1 MNPRSETTGRSDV
14 GRPLRRDAQRNHD
27 ALLAAAAEVFA
38 SRGLDATLDDVAAH
52 AGVGVA
58 TAYRHFENKT
68 ALIDALFES
77 MIEELVASAK
87 TSLAIADPWEAFTNF
102 LADTIDR
109 QVRNRGLRQV
119 LQSQAGEQRVSRV
132 RERLTP
138 LIDRLFQRAKA
149 AGMIRTDI
157 TVTDIGILVTAIAE
171 IGDISRQIRPNLWR
185 RYYTLLLDAIG
196 TDGTPLRP
204 RPLTSR
210 EFDQAMANLNA

>member
-1 MNPRSETTGRSDV
+1 MNARTATTRRSTAA
-14 GRPLRRDAQRNHD
+14 RPLRRDAQRNHD

-58 TAYRHFENKT
+58 TAYRHFENKN

-77 MIEELVASAK
+77 MIDELVASAEA
-87 TSLAIADPWEAFTNF
+87 SLAITDPWEAFTTF
-102 LADTIDR
+102 LADTIER

-119 LQSQAGEQRVSRV
+119 LQSRAGEERVSRA
-132 RERLTP
+132 RERLAP
-138 LIDRLFQRAKA
+138 LTDRLFQRAQA
-149 AGMIRTDI
+149 AGMIRTD
-157 TVTDIGILVTAIAE
+157 VTTTDMGILVMAVAE
-171 IGDISRQIRPNLWR
+171 IGDISRQVRPNLWR
-185 RYYTLLLDAIG
+185 RYYTLVLDAIR